1 MRHEASELRYSCAKK
16 SSGTCTIGALRAA
29 SPKAIMGETCA
40 CKQRAEPAFPFAVR
54 LLCGRQGTLQ
64 QAVASNLLPN
74 SHCHARFAGAEN
86 RDQIGVQL
94 GMLGGTASMD
104 ARFCLS
110 NFF

>member
-1 MRHEASELRYSCAKK
+1 
-16 SSGTCTIGALRAA
+16 
-29 SPKAIMGETCA
+29 MGETCA
-40 CKQRAEPAFPFAVR
+40 CTQRTEPAFPFAVR

-86 RDQIGVQL
+86 RDQLGVQL

-110 NFF
+110 NFFWLLLHLPNTSAVVVALNTVPGPKG